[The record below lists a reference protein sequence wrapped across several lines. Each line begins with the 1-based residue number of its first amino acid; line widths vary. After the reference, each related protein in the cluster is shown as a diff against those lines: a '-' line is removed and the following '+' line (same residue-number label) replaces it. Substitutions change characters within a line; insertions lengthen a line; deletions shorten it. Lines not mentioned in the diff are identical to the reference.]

1 MIQNPHVHQRQRIA
15 QALRDEFIGV
25 AGFGDARRMLGFVS
39 ECNHPLFGWVP
50 AVHFRTLQVAPASVR
65 GE

>member
-25 AGFGDARRMLGFVS
+25 AGLG
-39 ECNHPLFGWVP
+39 N
-50 AVHFRTLQVAPASVR
+50 A
-65 GE
+65 